1 MGSPPG
7 VLGRGLRRRA
17 RTEERSMKLA
27 KWSLA
32 LVAATGLVF
41 VASAST
47 PMSQDSGKKGTP
59 TEQSK
64 EKEAKAKEAAM
75 KAREERRAAFMK
87 ALPTLKTPLSEAIAL
102 AEKET
107 KGKAHAAEVELGKDG
122 KLTIEVELLVGE
134 AFQEALVDPDTK
146 KVTLDADEDDDD
158 EDDGEDEDEGDEED
172 DD

>member
-1 MGSPPG
+1 
-7 VLGRGLRRRA
+7 
-17 RTEERSMKLA
+17 MKLA
-27 KWSLA
+27 NWCLA
-32 LVAATGLVF
+32 LVAATALAF
-41 VASAST
+41 VVSASS
-47 PMSQDSGKKGTP
+47 PMSQDSGKKGSE

-64 EKEAKAKEAAM
+64 EKEAKAREASM
-75 KAREERRAAFMK
+75 KAREEQRAAFKK
-87 ALPTLKTPLSEAIAL
+87 ALPTLKTPLAEAIAL

-146 KVTLDADEDDDD
+146 KVSLDTDEDEDDD
-158 EDDGEDEDEGDEED
+158 EDDGEDEDDEED